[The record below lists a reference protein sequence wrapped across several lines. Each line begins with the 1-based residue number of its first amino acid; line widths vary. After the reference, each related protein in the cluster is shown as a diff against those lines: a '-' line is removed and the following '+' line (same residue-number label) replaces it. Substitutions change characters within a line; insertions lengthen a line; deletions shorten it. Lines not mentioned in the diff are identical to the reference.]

1 MRDLF
6 VLLGHPVSHS
16 LSPTMYRA
24 AFRSLGISAAYVA
37 LDVREFEPAWL
48 AVRRLQ
54 VRGGNVTVPW
64 KEAAAGALDEV
75 SQGAR
80 RLGSA
85 NTFWRTSGDR
95 IAGTETDGE
104 GFLRAVEEAFGTPA
118 SGLRVAVLGA
128 GGAGR
133 AIAAALAAAGAPAIA
148 LWSRTRERNERLAAA
163 LREQGYRGVLAE
175 LESGGG
181 GPRLP
186 PRERVDLLVN
196 ATSLGL
202 RPDDP
207 SPADPADFPGA
218 RFAMDLVYG
227 REPTAFLRAC
237 AAAGARTADGR
248 GMLLHQGARA
258 FEIWFARPAPLE
270 AMRAA
275 LAHALVR
282 PS

>member
-16 LSPTMYRA
+16 LSPVMYRA

-48 AVRRLQ
+48 AVRRLH

-64 KEAAAGALDEV
+64 KEAAAGALDEA
-75 SQGAR
+75 SERAR

-85 NTFWRTSGDR
+85 NTFWRTSEAR

-104 GFLRAVEEAFGTPA
+104 GFLRAVEEAFGVPA

-128 GGAGR
+128 GGGGR
-133 AIAAALAAAGAPAIA
+133 AVAAALAAAGAPAIA
-148 LWSRTRERNERLAAA
+148 LWSRTRERTERLAVA
-163 LREQGYRGVLAE
+163 LRAEGYKGALAE
-175 LESGGG
+175 LESGRG

-186 PRERVDLLVN
+186 PGERVDLLVN

-202 RPDDP
+202 RPGDS
-207 SPADPADFPGA
+207 SPADPAAFPGA

-227 REPTAFLRAC
+227 PEPTAFLRAC

-275 LAHALVR
+275 LAHALAR